1 MSEQDR
7 IRNALSVLLG
17 RRQFL
22 GAAAGLAASGLPLP
36 SFAADEGQPKRGGI
50 LKVAAPSN
58 PTSLDPYTGGG
69 GLDHTHLYN
78 IFDNLI
84 EFDYETLKP
93 IPGLA
98 ESWKFSDPKTLVL
111 NIRPD
116 VLFHDGTP
124 CNAEAVK
131 WNIDN

>member
-50 LKVAAPSN
+50 LKVGAPSN

-84 EFDYETLKP
+84 EFEYDTLKP
-93 IPGLA
+93 KPGLA
-98 ESWKFSDPKTLVL
+98 RSWRFTDAQTFVMDLEPNVM
-111 NIRPD
+111 
-116 VLFHDGTP
+116 FHDGTP
-124 CNAEAVK
+124 C
-131 WNIDN
+131 